1 MSIGVPKELKEDC
14 KTLLLD
20 GLILEGL
27 IREPV
32 RADLQWSNSQRTAI
46 GFLTYK
52 GGVEE
57 IETGHYRITAVGR
70 EYADELFAPRGFW
83 FRRNWFPATVAAIAS
98 VSSIGGIVVN
108 VVFRATG

>member
-1 MSIGVPKELKEDC
+1 MSIGVPKELKDDC

-32 RADLQWSNSQRTAI
+32 RADMQWPNSRRTAI
-46 GFLTYK
+46 RFLTDR
-52 GGVEE
+52 GAIQE

-70 EYADELFAPRGFW
+70 EYADELFAPQRYW
-83 FRRNWFPATVAAIAS
+83 FRRNWFAASVAGATIVAALVSTGANIANL
-98 VSSIGGIVVN
+98 VP
-108 VVFRATG
+108 

>member
-1 MSIGVPKELKEDC
+1 MSIGVSKELKEDC

-32 RADLQWSNSQRTAI
+32 KADMQWPNSRRTAI
-46 GFLTYK
+46 GFLTDK
-52 GGVEE
+52 GTIRE

-70 EYADELFAPRGFW
+70 EYADELFAPQRYWFW
-83 FRRNWFPATVAAIAS
+83 RNWFAASVAAATIVAAS
-98 VSSIGGIVVN
+98 VSAGANIANLVI
-108 VVFRATG
+108 

>member
-32 RADLQWSNSQRTAI
+32 RADMQWSNSRRTAI
-46 GFLTYK
+46 GFLTYR
-52 GGVEE
+52 GAIQE

-70 EYADELFAPRGFW
+70 EYADELFTPRW
-83 FRRNWFPATVAAIAS
+83 YWYRRNWFAASVAGATIVAAS
-98 VSSIGGIVVN
+98 VSAAANIANLVL
-108 VVFRATG
+108 

>member
-1 MSIGVPKELKEDC
+1 MSIGVSKELKEDC
-14 KTLLLD
+14 KTLIRD
-20 GLILEGL
+20 GQRHEGL

-32 RADLQWSNSQRTAI
+32 RADLQWSNSQRTTI

-52 GGVEE
+52 GVVEE

-70 EYADELFAPRGFW
+70 ESADELFVPRGFW